1 MKTIATLTA
10 VGKTNG
16 HCTTTAFHT
25 TNMPMHHIRLPQ
37 HISACSM
44 DTTHTHTLRR
54 STELTIV
61 QISKSWNGQQVEN
74 MTSILFLLALHHY
87 RARTKHTHGN
97 MHTHYIQVLMHI
109 GACSMDTTHTH
120 TLRRSTE
127 LTTVQINKSWNGQ
140 QVENMTSIPFLLA
153 LHCYKVCTKHAHA
166 PHSSERA
173 RRCVFVGHHSYIQL
187 VPVERT
193 INGSD
198 HQILEHATGG
208 KYDKQPDSCLHFT
221 ATKCAPTTLAHHFQ
235 VNVHAGAR
243 SMYTTHTY
251 NSYQCIPTPS

>member
-37 HISACSM
+37 HIS
-44 DTTHTHTLRR
+44 
-54 STELTIV
+54 
-61 QISKSWNGQQVEN
+61 
-74 MTSILFLLALHHY
+74 
-87 RARTKHTHGN
+87 
-97 MHTHYIQVLMHI
+97 
-109 GACSMDTTHTH
+109 ACSMDTTHTH

-198 HQILEHATGG
+198 QQILEHATGG

-235 VNVHAGAR
+235 VNVHAGTR

>member
-37 HISACSM
+37 HIS
-44 DTTHTHTLRR
+44 
-54 STELTIV
+54 
-61 QISKSWNGQQVEN
+61 
-74 MTSILFLLALHHY
+74 
-87 RARTKHTHGN
+87 
-97 MHTHYIQVLMHI
+97 
-109 GACSMDTTHTH
+109 ACSMDTTHTH

-173 RRCVFVGHHSYIQL
+173 RRCVFSGLGHHSYIQL
-187 VPVERT
+187 MLVQRT
-193 INGSD
+193 NNCSEQ
-198 HQILEHATGG
+198 QILERATGI

-221 ATKCAPTTLAHHFQ
+221 ATKCGPTTPTQHFQ

-251 NSYQCIPTPS
+251 NSYQCIPTPL

>member
-1 MKTIATLTA
+1 MTLTA
-10 VGKTNG
+10 MGKTNG
-16 HCTTTAFHT
+16 HCTTTAFRT
-25 TNMPMHHIRLPQ
+25 TNMPVHHIRVPQ
-37 HISACSM
+37 YIGACLVY
-44 DTTHTHTLRR
+44 TTHAYNSCR

-61 QISKSWNGQQVEN
+61 QI
-74 MTSILFLLALHHY
+74 
-87 RARTKHTHGN
+87 
-97 MHTHYIQVLMHI
+97 
-109 GACSMDTTHTH
+109 
-120 TLRRSTE
+120 
-127 LTTVQINKSWNGQ
+127 NKSWNVQ

-173 RRCVFVGHHSYIQL
+173 RRCVFSGLGHHSYIQL
-187 VPVERT
+187 MLVQRT
-193 INGSD
+193 NNCSEQ
-198 HQILEHATGG
+198 QILERATGI

-235 VNVHAGAR
+235 VNVHAGTR